1 MKYSKHLSDMQQ
13 MCAQSLIWDAHAGIF
28 PDPKINLN
36 LLDAWRENSVDYVSI
51 NVGFDVMDW
60 QQTITTL
67 AAYRNWV
74 LANDDRF
81 ILVNK
86 IDDVE
91 NAKKEG
97 KLAVSFDI
105 EGMNALNGDIN
116 MVGLYHQL
124 GVRQMLFA
132 YNLNNDAAG
141 GCHDDDIGLTSFG
154 KAIVDEMNR
163 IGIVIDCSHTSFKT
177 TMDIMS
183 HTSKP
188 VVFSHSNPTAIWK
201 HQRNITDE
209 QIKACA
215 ETGGVVG
222 VNGMGI
228 FLGNNDITTDTILR
242 HICYLSDLVGT
253 EHVGLGFDYSPQID
267 IDVGAILASRPDF
280 WPAGN
285 SYDAPGIKH
294 AGPAQFVEIC
304 AGLTDH
310 GFSISEIKGMLGEN
324 FKRVATI
331 VWH

>member
-1 MKYSKHLSDMQQ
+1 MKYSKNLSDMEHL
-13 MCAQSLIWDAHAGIF
+13 CTQSFIWDAHAGIF

-60 QQTITTL
+60 QQTITTF

-116 MVGLYHQL
+116 MVGLYHRL

-132 YNLNNDAAG
+132 YNLNNEAAG
-141 GCHDDDIGLTSFG
+141 GCHDDDIGLTSYG
-154 KAIVDEMNR
+154 KAIMEEMNR
-163 IGIVIDCSHTSFKT
+163 IGVVIDCSHTSFKD

-188 VVFSHSNPTAIWK
+188 VVFSHSNPSAIWK

-228 FLGNNDITTDTILR
+228 FLGNNDITTDN
-242 HICYLSDLVGT
+242 V
-253 EHVGLGFDYSPQID
+253 
-267 IDVGAILASRPDF
+267 
-280 WPAGN
+280 
-285 SYDAPGIKH
+285 
-294 AGPAQFVEIC
+294 
-304 AGLTDH
+304 
-310 GFSISEIKGMLGEN
+310 
-324 FKRVATI
+324 
-331 VWH
+331 